1 MPNRLA
7 LFKQAMAHTLD
18 RLVELSS
25 QPALA
30 NDVYEQLH
38 NGQSAVTEIT
48 LGEMLHCMSTTQTNN
63 KHSKNLGINHG

>member
-18 RLVELSS
+18 QLVELSS

-63 KHSKNLGINHG
+63 KHRKLGDQS